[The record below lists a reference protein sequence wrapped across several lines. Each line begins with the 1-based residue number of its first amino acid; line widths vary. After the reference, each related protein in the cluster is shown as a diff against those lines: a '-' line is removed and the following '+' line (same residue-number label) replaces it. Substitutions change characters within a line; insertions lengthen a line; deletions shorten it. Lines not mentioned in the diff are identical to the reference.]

1 LDWHALQA
9 SILKGVGMTSKH
21 LILSAVGAAAI
32 LWAAVPGF
40 AVTVPVPVSATA
52 DTGWTILI
60 GPALGGADLRLSP
73 GTWMTGFGPAAD
85 SDTLA
90 SGAMSE
96 MDGVVQPGQANLT
109 KAYDALSSMALSKN
123 STGHYHAR
131 DLGALVPGVYHFESS
146 DAIAETPGLGA
157 QDTDGV
163 YWVFAIPTELAA
175 GANNRVV
182 KLFTAD
188 DLRNTGADIGVF
200 WTVGNSATLGA
211 STTLDG
217 NALALPLAAFVP
229 EPLTLCGLALGL
241 GTLGRYVR
249 RRARR

>member
-1 LDWHALQA
+1 
-9 SILKGVGMTSKH
+9 MTGKH
-21 LILSAVGAAAI
+21 VVLSALGAAAI

-40 AVTVPVPVSATA
+40 AITVPAPISATA
-52 DTGWTILI
+52 DTGWAILI
-60 GPALGGADLRLSP
+60 GPPLVGTELGLSP
-73 GTWMTGFGPAAD
+73 GTWMTGLGPAAN

-96 MDGVVQPGQANLT
+96 MDRVVQPGQVDLT
-109 KAYDALSSMALSKN
+109 KAYDALSVLALMHD
-123 STGHYHAR
+123 STGQYLGHYHAR
-131 DLGALVPGVYHFESS
+131 DLGALVPGVYHFEPS
-146 DAIAETPGLGA
+146 DAIAETPEFDA
-157 QDTDGV
+157 QNTDGV
-163 YWVFAIPTELAA
+163 YWVFAIPAELTS

-188 DLRNTGADIGVF
+188 DLGHNGADIGVF
-200 WTVGNSATLGA
+200 WTVGNSATLDT
-211 STTLDG
+211 STTLEG
-217 NALALPLAAFVP
+217 NTLAPSVAATVP